1 MKNYFFFI
9 VPVLVSCI
17 GEDVIDDEVEPR
29 VVITNPI
36 NSIQVGEGY
45 TFTINFFDNVGMDT
59 IPNAIQWTSSN
70 DTIATIDEKGTLM
83 TLNAGMVDITVEAQL
98 QELMATTQF
107 TLRILGRKPRITITN
122 PRVSLPIM
130 TSSPHQFEFTFFDD
144 VGQEVAPT
152 SIMWSSSD
160 ENILTI
166 TSDDGTVTP
175 LDTGTANIRLQTGIR
190 ELQVDTTFSLQI
202 VGETVRPQVMITPIR
217 SSLPLGVSHSFS
229 FMFFNNRG
237 EPESPTSVMW
247 SSSDENVLTIDQDG
261 RVTSVSEGT
270 ATINLQVGI
279 RNLMASTTLSLQV
292 VVPLVDPE
300 VIITNPRM
308 SLSEGTSHQFR
319 FTFLNNRGEEATP
332 TSVMWSSSDA
342 NVLTIA
348 DDGTVIPVSEG
359 TATITL
365 EVSLGDLMASTTLS
379 LQVVV
384 PLVDPEVIIINPS
397 MSLTVGTPHQFGFT
411 FLNNRGEEADPTSVT
426 WSSSDANVLTIA
438 QDGMAT
444 PVSEGMATITLEVS
458 LGDLMASTTL
468 SLQVVLP
475 LVDPVVMITNPR
487 TSLTVGMPPHQFG
500 FTFLDDMGN
509 TATPTSVVWSSTDAN
524 VLTIAQDG
532 TATPVSDG
540 MATITLEVS
549 LGDLMATTTLSL
561 QVSPDLIDPVV
572 MINNPRDSLSEGM
585 SYQFGFTF
593 FNDRGEKADTTFTS
607 VMWSSS
613 NENVLTIDQD
623 GRVTSVSEGTATI
636 TLEVSLGD
644 LMATTTLSLQVV
656 VPLVDPVVIITNPR
670 TSLTV
675 GMPPHQFEFTFLNNR
690 GEEAD
695 PTSVIWSS
703 PNENILTIDA
713 DDGTVIPVSAGMAP
727 ITLEVSLGDLMAS
740 TTLSLQIVLPLV
752 DPEVII
758 TNPRDSLS
766 EGMSYQFG
774 FTFFNDRGEEAD
786 PTSVIWSSSDANV
799 LTIAQ
804 DGTATPVSAGM
815 ATITLEVSSGDIMA
829 TTTLS
834 LQVVRPL
841 VDPVVMITN
850 PRISLCVGMSYPPFV
865 FTFLNNREEE
875 ATPTSVIWSSSDAN
889 VLTIAQDGTA
899 TPVFSGMATITLT
912 VSLGDLM
919 ATTTL
924 SIQVVSPLIDPVVM
938 ITNPP
943 TRLAV
948 GTPHQFEFE
957 FFDDMGNTATPTS
970 VVWSSTDANVLT
982 IAQDGTAT
990 PVSGGMAMITLR
1002 VELRDLTADTT
1013 INVVVSAPS
1022 TRSGSIARSSGYTI
1036 SGDFTLTKQGNGIVI
1051 RLESNYFSTG
1061 IPGLVLYLSNGPNQR
1076 PPNDV
1081 RRVGSI
1087 DSRGSAT
1094 GPLEFT
1100 VDNVG
1105 LFDYSYLLFW
1115 CEPFN
1120 IKITHGQITN

>member
-9 VPVLVSCI
+9 VPVLTSCV
-17 GEDVIDDEVEPR
+17 GEDVIDDAVEPK

-45 TFTINFFDNVGMDT
+45 TFTFNFFDNVGMDT
-59 IPNAIQWTSSN
+59 IPDFIEWTSSN

-107 TLRILGRKPRITITN
+107 ALRILGRKPRITITN

-130 TSSPHQFEFTFFDD
+130 TSSPHQFEFAFFDD
-144 VGQEVAPT
+144 VGQEVTPT

-190 ELQVDTTFSLQI
+190 DLQVDTTFSLQI
-202 VGETVRPQVMITPIR
+202 VGETVRPQVMIAPIL
-217 SSLPLGVSHSFS
+217 SSLPLGISRSFS

-300 VIITNPRM
+300 VIITNPCT
-308 SLSEGTSHQFR
+308 SLTVGTPPHQFE
-319 FTFLNNRGEEATP
+319 FTFLNNRGEESTP
-332 TSVMWSSSDA
+332 TSVIWSSSDESI
-342 NVLTIA
+342 LTIA
-348 DDGTVIPVSEG
+348 E
-359 TATITL
+359 
-365 EVSLGDLMASTTLS
+365 
-379 LQVVV
+379 
-384 PLVDPEVIIINPS
+384 
-397 MSLTVGTPHQFGFT
+397 
-411 FLNNRGEEADPTSVT
+411 
-426 WSSSDANVLTIA
+426 
-438 QDGMAT
+438 DGMVT

-458 LGDLMASTTL
+458 LGDVMASTTL

-475 LVDPVVMITNPR
+475 LVEPVVMITNELTR
-487 TSLTVGMPPHQFG
+487 LTVGTPHQFG
-500 FTFLDDMGN
+500 FTFLDDRGEEED
-509 TATPTSVVWSSTDAN
+509 PTSVIWSSSN
-524 VLTIAQDG
+524 ENILTIAQDG

-540 MATITLEVS
+540 MATITLAVS
-549 LGDLMATTTLSL
+549 LGDLMASTTLSL

-572 MINNPRDSLSEGM
+572 MINNPRDSLSEDM
-585 SYQFGFTF
+585 SYQFEFTF
-593 FNDRGEKADTTFTS
+593 FNDMGEKADPTS

-613 NENVLTIDQD
+613 NKNILTIDAD
-623 GRVTSVSEGTATI
+623 SGTVTPVSEGSATI
-636 TLEVSLGD
+636 TLAVSSGN
-644 LMATTTLSLQVV
+644 LMADTTLSLQVV
-656 VPLVDPVVIITNPR
+656 R
-670 TSLTV
+670 
-675 GMPPHQFEFTFLNNR
+675 
-690 GEEAD
+690 
-695 PTSVIWSS
+695 
-703 PNENILTIDA
+703 
-713 DDGTVIPVSAGMAP
+713 
-727 ITLEVSLGDLMAS
+727 
-740 TTLSLQIVLPLV
+740 PLV

-758 TNPRDSLS
+758 TNPRTRLTV
-766 EGMSYQFG
+766 GMPHQFR
-774 FTFFNDRGEEAD
+774 FTFCNDRGEEAT
-786 PTSVIWSSSDANV
+786 PSSIIWSSPNGSV

-815 ATITLEVSSGDIMA
+815 TTITLEVSLGDLMA
-829 TTTLS
+829 TITLS

-841 VDPVVMITN
+841 VEPVVMITN
-850 PRISLCVGMSYPPFV
+850 PRTSLCVGMSYPPFG
-865 FTFLNNREEE
+865 FTFFDDRGDEE
-875 ATPTSVIWSSSDAN
+875 TPTSVTWSSSDTN

-899 TPVFSGMATITLT
+899 TPVFSGMATITLE

-943 TRLAV
+943 GTSLVV
-948 GTPHQFEFE
+948 GRSYPPFEFE

-970 VVWSSTDANVLT
+970 VTWSSSDANVLT
-982 IAQDGTAT
+982 IAQDGTVT

-1013 INVVVSAPS
+1013 INVVVAAPS
-1022 TRSGSIARSSGYTI
+1022 TRSGSIARSSYTI

-1051 RLESNYFSTG
+1051 RLESNYLSTG
-1061 IPGLVLYLSNGPNQR
+1061 IPGLVLYLSNGPNQS
-1076 PPNDV
+1076 PPNGV
-1081 RRVGSI
+1081 RRVASI
-1087 DSRGSAT
+1087 DSRGSTRAT

-1120 IKITHGQITN
+1120 IKIAHGQITN